1 MIFLH
6 LENGGNSDPPPQL
19 DFSPKKLKDP
29 TAQNSFLLC
38 SNSKVAF
45 RMTKDKKY
53 QNRRFFAFGK
63 NDFDFATYCN
73 TCTGYNH
80 QRKGQ

>member
-1 MIFLH
+1 M
-6 LENGGNSDPPPQL
+6 ESQL

-63 NDFDFATYCN
+63 NDFDFAIATHVQGTTIRERESEYPILSW
-73 TCTGYNH
+73 
-80 QRKGQ
+80 